1 MSILV
6 VTWNYPPRRGGIESL
21 IHQLCAELSK
31 KQSVFVVTA
40 RGDSNERLKENIF
53 RAPCRGLLA
62 FGLYALWRGVIL
74 LWRNPGIAV
83 IFGGS
88 VLTAPLIL
96 LLGRLFKRKAVVQA
110 HGLDLVYRS
119 FFYQLLCVHWVK
131 YCDRV
136 IANSTY
142 TASLAKEK
150 GASAASIS
158 VIPPGVHPERFQSP
172 YVADASKRKFGLDG
186 KRIILFVG
194 RLAKRKGVKEFIQ
207 HSLGRIGKEIPDAR
221 LVVAG
226 DNPAESLTHRDDTIE
241 EIEAVISAT
250 GLLSHVRLL
259 GALPDEDVV
268 GLYQACNVVVLP
280 ALNSDSDVEGFG
292 IVLVE
297 AAAAG
302 KPVVATRVGGI
313 PDAVEDGKT
322 GVLTEPGDYE
332 RLSDAVI
339 SLLTDEETKRAMGE
353 AALRRVQDRFSWPK
367 IAAQYEVEFGLSESN
382 KTNERSGQS
391 DVFG

>member
-6 VTWNYPPRRGGIESL
+6 VTWNYPPHRGGIESL

-40 RGDSNERLKENIF
+40 RAASNESSKENIF
-53 RAPCRGLLA
+53 RAPCGGLLA
-62 FGLYALWRGVIL
+62 FGLYALWQGVIL

-83 IFGGS
+83 VFGGS
-88 VLTAPLIL
+88 VLTTPLIL
-96 LLGRLFKRKAVVQA
+96 LLGRLFKRKAIVQA
-110 HGLDLVYRS
+110 HGLDLVHRS
-119 FFYQLLCVHWVK
+119 FFYQILCVRWVK

-150 GASAASIS
+150 GASAASVS
-158 VIPPGVHPERFQSP
+158 VIPPGVQPERFQSSD
-172 YVADASKRKFGLDG
+172 VADVSKRKFGLDG

-194 RLAKRKGVKEFIQ
+194 RLAKRKGVREFLQ
-207 HSLGRIGKEIPDAR
+207 HALGRIAKEIPDAC
-221 LVVAG
+221 LVVVG
-226 DNPAESLTHRDDTIE
+226 DNPAESLTHRNDTIG
-241 EIEAVISAT
+241 EIEAVISET
-250 GLLSHVRLL
+250 GLPRHVRLL
-259 GALPDEDVV
+259 GGLPDEDVI
-268 GLYQACNVVVLP
+268 GLYQACDLVVLP
-280 ALNSDSDVEGFG
+280 ALHNDSDVEGFG

-322 GVLTEPGDYE
+322 GLLTEPGDYE
-332 RLSDAVI
+332 RLSDAII
-339 SLLTDEETKRAMGE
+339 SLLIDGQTKRVMGE
-353 AALRRVQDRFSWPK
+353 AAMRRVQDKFCLPK
-367 IAAQYEVEFGLSESN
+367 IAGQYELAFGFSGSN
-382 KTNERSGQS
+382 QN
-391 DVFG
+391 

>member
-40 RGDSNERLKENIF
+40 RADSNEPSPENIF
-53 RAPCRGLLA
+53 RAPCRGLLV

-74 LWRNPGIAV
+74 LWCNPSIGV
-83 IFGGS
+83 VFGGS
-88 VLTAPLIL
+88 VLTVPLIL
-96 LLGRLFKRKAVVQA
+96 LLGRLFKRKAIVQA
-110 HGLDLVYRS
+110 HGLDLAYRS
-119 FFYQLLCVHWVK
+119 FIYQLLCVRWVK

-142 TASLAKEK
+142 TAWLAKEK
-150 GASAASIS
+150 GAGGALVS
-158 VIPPGVHPERFQSP
+158 VIPPGVQPERFQSP
-172 YVADASKRKFGLDG
+172 YIAEASKRRFGLEG
-186 KRIILFVG
+186 KRVILFVG

-207 HSLGRIGKEIPDAR
+207 YSLGRITKKIPDAC
-221 LVVAG
+221 LVVVG
-226 DNPAESLTHRDDTIE
+226 DNPAESLTQRDDTIG
-241 EIEAVISAT
+241 EIEAAISAT
-250 GLLSHVRLL
+250 GSLSHVRLL
-259 GALPDEDVV
+259 RGLPDEHVV

-280 ALNSDSDVEGFG
+280 ALNSDNDVEGFG
-292 IVLVE
+292 IVLLE

-322 GVLTEPGDYE
+322 GILIEPGDYE
-332 RLSDAVI
+332 QLSDAII
-339 SLLTDEETKRAMGE
+339 SLLSDSLMKRVMGE
-353 AALRRVQDRFSWPK
+353 AATRRVQEKFCWAT
-367 IAAQYEVEFGLSESN
+367 IAAQYEVEFGVSVSN
-382 KTNERSGQS
+382 QN
-391 DVFG
+391 